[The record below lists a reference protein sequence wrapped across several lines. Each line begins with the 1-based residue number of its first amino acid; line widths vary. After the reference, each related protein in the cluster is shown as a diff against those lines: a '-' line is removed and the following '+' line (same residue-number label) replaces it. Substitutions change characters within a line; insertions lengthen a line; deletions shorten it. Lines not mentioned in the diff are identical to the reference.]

1 MDLTIS
7 QMMQAQRELYELHK
21 HEWNPRVPENGR
33 NHILYMVEEIGE
45 TIAILKKKGEQ
56 AVMEDPAVREAFLGE
71 LSDIMMYYVDV
82 LLCFNVSPEE
92 YSRAFTKIHRKN
104 MGRNYTAEYK
114 ELYYGKE

>member
-7 QMMQAQRELYELHK
+7 QMMQTQQQLYELHK

-56 AVMEDPAVREAFLGE
+56 AVVEEPAVREAFLGE
-71 LSDIMMYYVDV
+71 LTDILMYYTAV
-82 LLCFNVSPEE
+82 LQCFGVTPEE
-92 YSRAFTKIHRKN
+92 FSQAFARTHARN
-104 MGRNYTAEYK
+104 MGRDYAAEYK
-114 ELYYGKE
+114 ELYHG